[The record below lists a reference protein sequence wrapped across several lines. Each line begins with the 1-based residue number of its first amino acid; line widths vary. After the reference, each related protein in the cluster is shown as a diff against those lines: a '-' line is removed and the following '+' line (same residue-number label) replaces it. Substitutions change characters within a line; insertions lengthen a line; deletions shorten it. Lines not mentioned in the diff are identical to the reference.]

1 MAPRATTHQPPTP
14 SHVTPHTFTAKPV
27 NSVNLC
33 RTATIMSDIGIL
45 GATLIWLGWT
55 ALRLMV
61 LTATLFIPMSIV
73 WAPIAGLITAKQARR
88 RGLTNTRYYGMVGA
102 LYAALLLLPW
112 IHLTLRLSGRTVP
125 LRLIRAVYIT
135 VYILWAFY
143 LLVTYVLGLS
153 LEGNPTM
160 WPILFVGVIA
170 YFVSAWM
177 LFRLAFGNDRRE
189 EVQHAENDYRL
200 TQRNLVYLTPF
211 AFLIF
216 QSLVFVVPPFL

>member
-1 MAPRATTHQPPTP
+1 
-14 SHVTPHTFTAKPV
+14 
-27 NSVNLC
+27 
-33 RTATIMSDIGIL
+33 MSDIGIL

-102 LYAALLLLPW
+102 LYATLLLLPW

-125 LRLIRAVYIT
+125 LWLIRAVY
-135 VYILWAFY
+135 VALYIFWAFY
-143 LLVTYVLGLS
+143 LLVSYYVHLGD
-153 LEGNPTM
+153 P
-160 WPILFVGVIA
+160 PIIPMIIGVSA
-170 YFVSAWM
+170 LLVSAWM
-177 LFRLAFGNDRRE
+177 LIRNTADSDRQER
-189 EVQHAENDYRL
+189 VQHTENDYRL
-200 TQRNLVYLTPF
+200 TQRDLVYLAPF

-216 QSLVFVVPPFL
+216 QSLVFAAPPFL